1 MVKKFFILFLFS
13 ALVFIDAEICAQGI
27 KGEIIAGMNLSQVDG
42 DEIYGFDKAGLNLG
56 LGAIVPLGKHFVFSI
71 ETLFN
76 QKGSYQGKQ
85 EEDVVTDS
93 LGNIIAIWTKEYKL
107 KLDYLEVPVLIHFV
121 DKDLLSIGTGVSYGR
136 LVNVKE
142 WEQGKFVET
151 STLNGGPYDRNDYNI
166 LFDLNFRIYK
176 KISKFKFNIR
186 YAYSIS
192 KIRTRDFYNKFGEYT
207 VTRDQ
212 YNNLFSLRL
221 IYVFN
226 EQAPIAGQ
234 KK

>member
-13 ALVFIDAEICAQGI
+13 TVVFMDAKIYGQRI

-42 DEIYGFDKAGLNLG
+42 DEIYGFDKVGLNMG
-56 LGAIVPLGKHFVFSI
+56 LGAIVPLGKHFAFSI

-85 EEDVVTDS
+85 EEDVIKDS

-107 KLDYLEVPVLIHFV
+107 KLDYLEVPLMFHFV
-121 DKDLLSIGTGVSYGR
+121 DKDILSVGTGISYGR

-142 WEQGKFVET
+142 WEQGKFVEST
-151 STLNGGPYDRNDYNI
+151 TLNSGPYIRNDYNV
-166 LFDLNFRIYK
+166 LFDLNFRIHK
-176 KISKFKFNIR
+176 KISRFKFNIR
-186 YAYSIS
+186 YAYSMS
-192 KIRTRDFYNKFGEYT
+192 KIRTRDFYDIYGEYID
-207 VTRDQ
+207 TRDQ
-212 YNNLFSLRL
+212 YNNLFSIRL

-226 EQAPIAGQ
+226 EQAPVAGQ